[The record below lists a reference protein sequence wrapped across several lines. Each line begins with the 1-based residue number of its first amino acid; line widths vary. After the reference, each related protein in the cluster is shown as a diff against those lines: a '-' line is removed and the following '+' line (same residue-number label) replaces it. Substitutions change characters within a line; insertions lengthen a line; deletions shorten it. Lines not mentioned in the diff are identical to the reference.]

1 VKRSTFVTV
10 PSQPQPSRLRVEV
23 DRTQFALGLLVLAER
38 PVHGSLT
45 TFIQLGASA
54 TRVSSSAQISGQ
66 PRVSDSAYAPMA
78 SAALGLGYRFAAGM
92 PFVDIGGAFVGDAH
106 LATDPG
112 AKWPYFLEA
121 GYRFDVR

>member
-1 VKRSTFVTV
+1 
-10 PSQPQPSRLRVEV
+10 
-23 DRTQFALGLLVLAER
+23 
-38 PVHGSLT
+38 
-45 TFIQLGASA
+45 
-54 TRVSSSAQISGQ
+54 
-66 PRVSDSAYAPMA
+66 MA